1 MESGLCTVGNSTDAM
16 LCVTEPSSR
25 KSFPNVFYKGEA
37 VEKTLAEA
45 LSDYH
50 AETVV
55 IKGANA
61 VDADGNI
68 GIVTAGFDGGTI
80 PRVIGPVTSK
90 GLKFIT
96 PVGLEKL
103 VPAVSA

>member
-1 MESGLCTVGNSTDAM
+1 M
-16 LCVTEPSSR
+16 
-25 KSFPNVFYKGEA
+25 
-37 VEKTLAEA
+37 
-45 LSDYH
+45 
-50 AETVV
+50 
-55 IKGANA
+55 
-61 VDADGNI
+61 DADGNI

-103 VPAVSA
+103 VPAVSAEMKARLPSLLLVKRMM